1 MKSFILKHKYDI
13 TLISVLVLI
22 SLVLLAVFSLGRK
35 HGDTVKVTV
44 NGETFG
50 VYSLDKDAIID
61 INGTNLLV
69 IKDKEAYMESADCPN
84 LTCVKHHPISKSGQS
99 IICLPNRVVVTV
111 TEKDGYADAVAE

>member
-13 TLISVLVLI
+13 ALISALVLI
-22 SLVLLAVFSLGRK
+22 SLALLAAFSIGRN

-44 NGETFG
+44 NGTPFG
-50 VYSLDKDAIID
+50 VYSLDKDAVID

-69 IKDKEAYMESADCPN
+69 IKNKEAYMDSADCPN
-84 LTCVKHHPISKSGQS
+84 LTCVKHPPISKSGQS

-111 TEKDGYADAVAE
+111 TEKDGCADAVAE